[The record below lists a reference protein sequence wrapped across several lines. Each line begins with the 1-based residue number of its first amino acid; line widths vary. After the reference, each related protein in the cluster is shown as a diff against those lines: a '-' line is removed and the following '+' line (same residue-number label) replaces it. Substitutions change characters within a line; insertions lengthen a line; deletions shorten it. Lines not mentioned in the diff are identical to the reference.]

1 MSKQLGFFSV
11 LVLLFLIGCGQAAK
25 SIPPVSSTPLQSASS
40 ILETSATPSK
50 VVTPTRTVIHTPTPI
65 VVGPLVGGPAGT
77 EGYPWWN
84 DTVFYEIFVRSFY
97 DSDGNGI
104 GDFNGVTAKL
114 DYLKDL
120 GITGI
125 WLLPIY
131 PITGPIGYNANDF
144 YSVDP
149 DYGSMDDFKR
159 LLSEAHKR
167 GMRVLMDG
175 IFGYTSSTNP
185 WFIASKDPNSLYRDW
200 YYWSTD
206 PSSNDW
212 GLPTDL
218 WGYQTWYETP
228 SGYYYD
234 RFDNPDYIDLNLHN
248 PEVTDELY
256 KVVRFWLQDMGVDG
270 FRVDSASALV
280 PEGSNLFD
288 TPSTHA
294 WLKVFYTFYKGINPN
309 AFTVGEAW
317 GEPASSLATYTGD
330 QLDTTFEFNIAGA
343 IIDSVTSGSNS
354 KINAALQQ
362 ATTIIP
368 HQQFAPFITNHD
380 MDRTMTMLNGD
391 PEKAKAAASLLLTSP
406 GALFIY
412 FGEEIGMQ
420 GICRDANGMWHQL
433 NMRYP
438 MQWSSGTNAGFTV
451 GQPWFPPDPNYVKFN
466 VSDEMK
472 DPASILSQFKALI
485 GLRNTHPSL
494 RIGSMNIVSS
504 SDSGLFASLRVSS
517 TEAVLVLIN
526 LTSTPINNFG
536 LSLQKSPLQS
546 GKYLAL
552 PLMGQG
558 PVGDLNVTSTGG
570 FSNYGPIPTIPAYAT
585 VIIQFNPK

>member
-1 MSKQLGFFSV
+1 MSKRIGFFSV
-11 LVLLFLIGCGQAAK
+11 FVLLFLVGCKQSKSTLPASPTPGQA
-25 SIPPVSSTPLQSASS
+25 VSSLPT
-40 ILETSATPSK
+40 
-50 VVTPTRTVIHTPTPI
+50 TPTDTVIPTSTPI
-65 VVGPLVGGPAGT
+65 AVGPVIGGPAGT

-114 DYLKDL
+114 DYLQDL

-131 PITGPIGYNANDF
+131 PMTGPIGYNANDF

-149 DYGSMDDFKR
+149 DYGSMNDFKR

-185 WFIASKDPNSLYRDW
+185 WFIASKDPNSPYRDW

-218 WGYQTWYETP
+218 WGYQTWYETS

-248 PEVTDELY
+248 PEVTDELN

-294 WLKVFYTFYKGINPN
+294 WLKGFYTFYKGINPN
-309 AFTVGEAW
+309 AFTVGEVW

-343 IIDSVTSGSNS
+343 IIDSLTSGSNS

-368 HQQFAPFITNHD
+368 HQHVAPFITNHD
-380 MDRTMTMLNGD
+380 MDRAMTMLNGD

-406 GALFIY
+406 GAPFIY

-420 GICRDANGMWHQL
+420 GICRDAKGIWHQI

-438 MQWSSGTNAGFTV
+438 MQWSSGTNAGFSV

-485 GLRNTHPSL
+485 GLRNTHPAL
-494 RIGSMNIVSS
+494 RIGSLNIVSS
-504 SDSGLFASLRVSS
+504 SNSGLFASLRVSS
-517 TEAVLVLIN
+517 TQAVLVLIN
-526 LTSTPINNFG
+526 LTSTPINNFD
-536 LSLQKSPLQS
+536 LSLHKSPLQS

-558 PVGDLNVTSTGG
+558 PAGDLNVTSTGG